1 MISQLEDFLRPKPAD
16 PAQDEN
22 VEIKE
27 LPAEDAEEIRK
38 RTYHEVGFRDGSR
51 NSGSPLALSICLS
64 AIYARFQNEE
74 KELVEKQQLA
84 KEPYINEQKS
94 KETEIKTLVIS
105 KESKE
110 QQISKVETDIRAVK
124 DNIEELKFEINDLA
138 RNPEKYH
145 VNASKGASAKFWIGL
160 IILIPLSLY
169 LFTFYISTSYSAFFK
184 ELNANNAGVV
194 MNILDAKAF
203 EKAWHD
209 GLLEGLFVTFIP
221 FVFLGLGYL
230 IHMFGEVKSTGNY
243 IKIGLLLLTTFIFD
257 AILAY
262 QIEEKIYEFTKTFN
276 SAEFGI
282 IIALGKIQFWGIIFA
297 GFVVYLIWGVVFD
310 FIMKEHREKDKI
322 KHEQL
327 RRKKDIQIHQDRIAD
342 IEIQK
347 SKLLEELND
356 IKKSSLEAHGRIA
369 TLQNIIDAVII
380 PTKEYVLYASE
391 YMQGWITFV
400 NEKLRISQ
408 HEKVV
413 LQTECMATY
422 QENLKSVGA
431 SEDSQNA
438 VYVTNL

>member
-1 MISQLEDFLRPKPAD
+1 MIAQIEEFLNPKTAD
-16 PAQDEN
+16 LPQDGN
-22 VEIKE
+22 IKIKDPVTNE
-27 LPAEDAEEIRK
+27 TEEVRK
-38 RTYHEVGFRDGSR
+38 RTYHEAGFRDASR
-51 NSGSPLALSICLS
+51 NSGSPLALSICLN

-84 KEPYINEQKS
+84 KEPYISEQKT

-110 QQISKVETDIRAVK
+110 QQINKVESDIRAVK
-124 DNIEELKFEINDLA
+124 DHIEELKFEINDLS

-145 VNASKGASAKFWIGL
+145 ISASKGASSKFWIGL
-160 IILIPLSLY
+160 IILLPLSLY

-184 ELNANNAGVV
+184 LLDANSATVV

-203 EKAWHD
+203 EKAWQD
-209 GLLEGLFVTFIP
+209 GSLEGLFVTFIP

-230 IHMFGEVKSTGNY
+230 IHMFGEVKSKWNY
-243 IKIGLLLLTTFIFD
+243 FKIGILFITSLLFD

-262 QIEEKIYEFTKTFN
+262 QIEEKIYELNKT
-276 SAEFGI
+276 AEDDKFGI
-282 IIALGKIQFWGIIFA
+282 FVAFGKIQFWGIIFA

-347 SKLLEELND
+347 AKLLEELSE
-356 IKKSSLEAHGRIA
+356 IKKSSLEAQGRVTA
-369 TLQNIIDAVII
+369 LQQIIDAVII

-391 YMQGWITFV
+391 YMQGWITFI
-400 NEKLRISQ
+400 NQKLHISQ
-408 HEKVV
+408 YEKST
-413 LQTECMATY
+413 LESECIACY
-422 QENLKSVGA
+422 HENLKRVGA

-438 VYVTNL
+438 VYTTTL

>member
-1 MISQLEDFLRPKPAD
+1 MIAQIEEFFNPKTAD
-16 PAQDEN
+16 PPQDEN

-27 LPAEDAEEIRK
+27 PVTEETEEVRK
-38 RTYHEVGFRDGSR
+38 RTYHEAGFRDGSR
-51 NSGSPLALSICLS
+51 NSGSPLALSICLN

-110 QQISKVETDIRAVK
+110 QQINKVETDIRAVK
-124 DNIEELKFEINDLA
+124 DNIEELKFEINDLP

-145 VNASKGASAKFWIGL
+145 ISASKGASSKFWIGL
-160 IILIPLSLY
+160 IILMPLSLY

-184 ELNANNAGVV
+184 LLDANSVTVV

-209 GLLEGLFVTFIP
+209 GSLEGLFVTFIP

-230 IHMFGEVKSTGNY
+230 IHMFGEVKSRWNY
-243 IKIGLLLLTTFIFD
+243 FKIGILFITSLLFD

-262 QIEEKIYEFTKTFN
+262 QIEEKIYELNKT
-276 SAEFGI
+276 AEDDKFGI
-282 IIALGKIQFWGIIFA
+282 FVAFGKIQFWGIIFA

-327 RRKKDIQIHQDRIAD
+327 RRKKDIQIHQDRISD

-347 SKLLEELND
+347 AKLIEELSD
-356 IKKSSLEAHGRIA
+356 IKKSSLEAQGRII
-369 TLQNIIDAVII
+369 TLQRIIDAVII

-391 YMQGWITFV
+391 YMKGWITFV
-400 NEKLRISQ
+400 SEKLHISM
-408 HEKVV
+408 HEKIV
-413 LQTECMATY
+413 LQTECIACY
-422 QENLKSVGA
+422 NENLKSVGA
-431 SEDSQNA
+431 SEDSQNS
-438 VYVTNL
+438 VYVTTL